1 MIEAFQEQRTLVG
14 ERVRLVPLG
23 PEHFAGEWAMLQDEE
38 SRRLTGTH
46 QTFTEKQIR
55 EWLTKV
61 RRATDR
67 ADWAILHD
75 GAFVGEVVLNDLD
88 EDNRSAGFRIV
99 LAAHAIGRGYGTE
112 ATLLAVRYAFED
124 AGLHRVWLEV
134 FEHNPR
140 ARHVYEKC
148 GFRLE
153 GEHRD
158 ALLWDGE
165 WHNTHTMA
173 ILSTDRMS

>member
-1 MIEAFQEQRTLVG
+1 MIEAFQEQRTLDG
-14 ERVRLVPLG
+14 ELVRLVPLG
-23 PEHFAGEWAMLQDEE
+23 PEHFDGEWAMLSDDE

-46 QTFTEKQIR
+46 ATFTEEQIR
-55 EWLTKV
+55 AWLTKV
-61 RRATDR
+61 RQADDR

-99 LAAHAIGRGYGTE
+99 LASHAFGRGFGTE
-112 ATLLAVRYAFED
+112 ATRLAVRYAFED

-134 FEHNPR
+134 FAHNPR
-140 ARHVYEKC
+140 ARRVYEKC

-158 ALLWDGE
+158 ALFWDGE
-165 WHNTHTMA
+165 WHHTYTMA
-173 ILSTDRMS
+173 ALSTDR

>member
-1 MIEAFQEQRTLVG
+1 
-14 ERVRLVPLG
+14 
-23 PEHFAGEWAMLQDEE
+23 
-38 SRRLTGTH
+38 
-46 QTFTEKQIR
+46 
-55 EWLTKV
+55 
-61 RRATDR
+61 
-67 ADWAILHD
+67 
-75 GAFVGEVVLNDLD
+75 VVLNDLD

-99 LAAHAIGRGYGTE
+99 LVSAACGRGYGTE
-112 ATLLAVRYAFED
+112 ATRLAVRYAFEE

-134 FEHNPR
+134 FDHNPR

-158 ALLWDGE
+158 ALLWEGE

-173 ILSTDRMS
+173 IVSTDPR